1 MNLSIE
7 KHVFELLKYHDCIII
22 TGFGG
27 FILNNRNAY
36 INHVNHKIYPPSK
49 KIGFNKNLCE
59 NDGLLANYV
68 SQVEN
73 ISYDEACIE
82 ILKFSRKANLR
93 LEKGASIVFE
103 NVGEISYDSNNSIV
117 FKPTGMFN
125 FDAQSYGMK
134 EFQINEQEKKEIKI
148 TQNNLSIAAAIILLL
163 CISIVSLT
171 TKDLKQVLT
180 FNLSPLKTNNYTPRT
195 PAVDIDSLG
204 RETPGIYNVQ
214 VSKIDPDLYKI
225 NGTNYHISTKRCFKE
240 GFARD
245 VQIKI
250 WIDEK
255 ERIKREVCF
264 LNASETEYDDCYRI
278 TDVYNAITSNSKKIM
293 VLMKNGKMKEALLVL
308 EETYIDPYV
317 IANTIP
323 EEDFNVSNEDT
334 LAIKDIPSRFMDAI
348 QSVSSYEKNKKKI
361 IKIDKNEAP
370 QKLEK
375 VNNQNI
381 HIIVGSFSD
390 KKNAQALTKQM
401 NNRGFKNA
409 RIIGT
414 NTTGLIRVAVASF
427 YTEEEA
433 QKSILE
439 IKKQLSSVWIL
450 NEID

>member
-27 FILNNRNAY
+27 FILNHRNAY
-36 INHVNHKIYPPSK
+36 INQVNHKIYPPSK

-59 NDGLLANYV
+59 NDGLLANYL

-82 ILKFSRKANLR
+82 ILKFSRKANLI
-93 LEKGASIVFE
+93 LEKGSSIIFE
-103 NVGEISYDSNNSIV
+103 NIGEISYNSNNSIV
-117 FKPTGMFN
+117 FQPTGIFN

-134 EFQINEQEKKEIKI
+134 EFQINEQEQKEIKFK
-148 TQNNLSIAAAIILLL
+148 QNNLSIAAAIILLL

-214 VSKIDPDLYKI
+214 VSKVDPDLYKI
-225 NGTNYHISTKRCFKE
+225 NGTNYHFSTKRCFKE

-255 ERIKREVCF
+255 ERTKREVCF
-264 LNASETEYDDCYRI
+264 LNASETEYDDCFRI

-323 EEDFNVSNEDT
+323 EEDFNDSEDT
-334 LAIKDIPSRFMDAI
+334 LVIKDIPSRFMDAI
-348 QSVSSYEKNKKKI
+348 QSVSSPEKNKKKI

-370 QKLEK
+370 QKVEK

-390 KKNAQALTKQM
+390 EKNAQALAKQM

-433 QKSILE
+433 QKAILD